1 MANVETYDDLVI
13 GSGIAGKFT
22 AWTLDRRRRMA
33 IVERGALGGAC
44 PNVACLP
51 SKNIIWSAK
60 VISLARRGIE
70 FGLKT
75 DSLSVDMAAVQR
87 RKRMM
92 VRELR
97 KAHEEHTEAS
107 GAELIYGVARFV
119 APRTVEIE
127 LRDGGTRTIQGDR
140 VFLDLGSR
148 AAIPQV
154 LGLADATPM
163 THVEALELDRLP
175 RHLIVLGGGYVG
187 LELSQA
193 FRRFG
198 SNVTVIEHGPQLAS
212 REDPDVGAA
221 LKDLFVDEG
230 IEVLL
235 DSKVR
240 RVEGHSSTRVRV
252 YVNDRRGDRAIEGT
266 DLLVATG
273 RKANSEGIGLDK
285 TGVQLDERGYIKTNE
300 RLETTAESIW
310 AMGDCAGSPQFTHVG
325 LDDYNVVHANLNG
338 GNCINRNR
346 LIPFCMFT
354 DPELARVGKNEL
366 EARGDGI
373 EYRMAKLPMAEV
385 LRTKTIS
392 EPRGFM
398 KVLVAKDSDEIR
410 GFTAFR
416 IRSERADGSDAN
428 RDARSPTLHGFAR
441 RNPDSSDDV
450 RRTCSITGKRS
461 GAMITVRELRSHEKY
476 PDLYRDRSRGDFAG
490 GPRGPRGRPFHC
502 DRSLASGHVHDVGA
516 LRRVEN
522 CKCAERGACD
532 HCRASVRGRLA
543 SEPEG
548 WDVPRKSAS
557 TGKQRLDLHARRPR
571 EAPARPHVRR

>member
-1 MANVETYDDLVI
+1 MANVEKYDDLIV
-13 GSGIAGKFT
+13 GSGIAGKFA
-22 AWTLDRRRRMA
+22 AWTRDSRRRTV
-33 IVERGALGGAC
+33 IVERGLLGGAC

-51 SKNIIWSAK
+51 SKNLIWSAK
-60 VISLARRGIE
+60 VISLARRGVE

-75 DSLSVDMAAVQR
+75 DSLSVDMAAVQG
-87 RKRMM
+87 RKRAM

-97 KAHEEHTEAS
+97 KAHQDHTEAS

-119 APRTVEIE
+119 APRTAEIE

-154 LGLADATPM
+154 PGLAEATPM

-198 SNVTVIEHGPQLAS
+198 SNVTVIEHRPQLAS
-212 REDPDVGAA
+212 REDPDVAAA

-230 IEVLL
+230 IEVVL
-235 DSKVR
+235 DTKTR
-240 RVEGHSSTRVRV
+240 RVEGHSGDRIRV
-252 YVNDRRGDRAIEGT
+252 YVNDARGDRAIEGT

-273 RKANSEGIGLDK
+273 REANTNGIGLDK
-285 TGVQLDERGYIKTNE
+285 TGVQLDERGYIKTND

-325 LDDYNVVHANLNG
+325 LDDYNIVRANLSG
-338 GNCINRNR
+338 GNRNNRNR

-366 EARGDGI
+366 EARRDGT

-385 LRTKTIS
+385 LRTKTVS

-398 KVLVAKDSDEIR
+398 KLLVAKDSNEIL
-410 GFTAFR
+410 GFTAFAFEA
-416 IRSERADGSDAN
+416 SELMVAMQTAMIGHLPCSVL
-428 RDARSPTLHGFAR
+428 RDAILTHPTMSEGLSQLVT
-441 RNPDSSDDV
+441 NVPV
-450 RRTCSITGKRS
+450 R
-461 GAMITVRELRSHEKY
+461 
-476 PDLYRDRSRGDFAG
+476 
-490 GPRGPRGRPFHC
+490 
-502 DRSLASGHVHDVGA
+502 
-516 LRRVEN
+516 
-522 CKCAERGACD
+522 
-532 HCRASVRGRLA
+532 
-543 SEPEG
+543 
-548 WDVPRKSAS
+548 
-557 TGKQRLDLHARRPR
+557 
-571 EAPARPHVRR
+571 